1 MGAVWYNVDTIIQEV
16 SCMKTKYT
24 LLRLLTGGL
33 ESTDTTKVLNRYSVT
48 ELKKMAKDE
57 HLYVPQERKTK
68 EQVIEYINH
77 YMSFDNYLTL
87 LFYVDTRDKWAI
99 AAGVEDPQEQYKR
112 DLTEERQKWDKIR
125 KEYNIRLEL

>member
-1 MGAVWYNVDTIIQEV
+1 
-16 SCMKTKYT
+16 MKTKYT